1 MRHSP
6 ARWLFNVALGLT
18 DGLLTALVLTA
29 GTLVGGAVRVSIDQA
44 VRVSSAAA
52 LSGLF
57 TVLVSDFVRLRVEL
71 SHAAQ
76 ELNLTSVRPLLA
88 SRLGTKVRMQAL
100 AAALVTTACSFG
112 GAMIP
117 LASAALIRVGW
128 AGPAAAGTSL
138 VAIGAVFG
146 RLLSGNPLIWA
157 MLLFSGGA
165 MISLVGVWLRIVQ

>member
-6 ARWLFNVALGLT
+6 ARSLFNVALGLT

-29 GTLVGGAVRVSIDQA
+29 GTLVRGTARVDIGQALRVST
-44 VRVSSAAA
+44 AAA

-57 TVLVSDFVRLRVEL
+57 TVLVSDYVRLRVEL

-88 SRLGTKVRMQAL
+88 SKLGSEIRRQAL
-100 AAALVTTACSFG
+100 TAALITTACSFG

-117 LASAALIRVGW
+117 LTSAVLFRVGW
-128 AGPAAAGTSL
+128 AGPAAAAISL
-138 VAIGAVFG
+138 AAIGLALGRLFTGNSLLWAVL
-146 RLLSGNPLIWA
+146 LLSGGATIALA
-157 MLLFSGGA
+157 GVLLH
-165 MISLVGVWLRIVQ
+165 IVP